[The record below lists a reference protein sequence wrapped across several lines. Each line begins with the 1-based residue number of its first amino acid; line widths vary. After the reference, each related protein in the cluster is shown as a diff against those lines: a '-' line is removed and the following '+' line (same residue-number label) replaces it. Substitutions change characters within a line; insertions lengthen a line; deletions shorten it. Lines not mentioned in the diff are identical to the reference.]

1 MLFFLIFHLK
11 PNLDFGAS
19 SPQLITPDAKNDK
32 DHNFNTECMCHAADL
47 LGPYVCVERGLSTR
61 VGKAWMMT
69 DRHTRR
75 RVCVESECNFT
86 TQASD
91 FLCRGQ

>member
-1 MLFFLIFHLK
+1 M
-11 PNLDFGAS
+11 NS
-19 SPQLITPDAKNDK
+19 
-32 DHNFNTECMCHAADL
+32 AADL

-86 TQASD
+86 TEHQTFYAED
-91 FLCRGQ
+91 NKEVG